1 MSEEQNEID
10 VYESRRFEK
19 AIKKLTETQLKVV
32 EDEIEKIIED
42 PEIGEQKRGDLAFLR
57 VHKFQLDK
65 QLALLGYSWLED
77 RLEIY
82 LLQFGSHE
90 IFYKKMKGQRKVD
103 QKLIKF
109 E

>member
-19 AIKKLTETQLKVV
+19 AIKKLTEAQLKVV

-42 PEIGEQKRGDLAFLR
+42 PEISDLKKGDLAFLR
-57 VHKFQLDK
+57 VHKFKLNQ
-65 QLALLGYSWLED
+65 QLALIGYSWFEE

-82 LLQFGSHE
+82 LLQLGSHE
-90 IFYKKMKGQRKVD
+90 NFYKKMKGQRKVD
-103 QKLIKF
+103 QKLIKP
-109 E
+109 

>member
-1 MSEEQNEID
+1 MSEEQNEIN

-19 AIKKLTETQLKVV
+19 AIKKLKEAQLKVV

-42 PEIGEQKRGDLAFLR
+42 PEIGKQKKGDLAFLR

-65 QLALLGYSWLED
+65 QLALLGYSWIED

-82 LLQFGSHE
+82 LLQLGLVYLSSPP
-90 IFYKKMKGQRKVD
+90 
-103 QKLIKF
+103 LL
-109 E
+109 